1 MLLLKTVPCSS
12 TTLLFRTFIWF
23 SLKSKTKSLC
33 VFFKHVESTVLKS
46 ESFWL
51 HFCDWCLLETLAVN
65 PDYRCKCGTLDK
77 EETWQGAFC
86 SCLGSAEKLWVNPY
100 LGALCLLWGENISIW
115 GKIDQVNG
123 GWAGRS
129 GRRRDIPPSEGWCTV
144 AEVERKQ
151 VRGGTGTGGAGMRC
165 LVASGAPSPLPG
177 GVGLDTPPE
186 SPVFHGC
193 LCISTV

>member
-77 EETWQGAFC
+77 EQTWQGAFC
-86 SCLGSAEKLWVNPY
+86 SCLGSAEKLWGQPLSWSPLFTLRGEYIY
-100 LGALCLLWGENISIW
+100 LGKDQWLKYADSIPAEDFRRSYFSPLCFIAGEFP
-115 GKIDQVNG
+115 QHLV
-123 GWAGRS
+123 AGRYH
-129 GRRRDIPPSEGWCTV
+129 GRKWLNLRTDV
-144 AEVERKQ
+144 
-151 VRGGTGTGGAGMRC
+151 
-165 LVASGAPSPLPG
+165 
-177 GVGLDTPPE
+177 
-186 SPVFHGC
+186 
-193 LCISTV
+193 